1 MFGLFACATPAL
13 AHQALLSLQHR
24 AQEGIALA
32 TANSHIEF
40 KQSQGLLSSTPP
52 DFFTSAPHALGQV
65 LGSYHD
71 FYANERLAI
80 AFCGNLHNTTTPAKF
95 IAKALE
101 QATAP
106 SLEARLKE
114 IVPTLK
120 GAYSFLVLAPNDLM
134 AVRDPKGYRPL
145 FVGDLNGGF
154 ALASETCA
162 LQALEAI
169 NIKESPPATL
179 YTKKG
184 VALLATPTPS
194 PCVFEAI
201 YFSRPSSI
209 VFNQSVY
216 ALRAKLGQALAKE
229 HPLKA
234 DFVLPIP
241 SSGTLAALAY
251 AKELGLDFA
260 PLLSLNPYVGRSFIE
275 SSQES
280 RELKA
285 RQKFSLVAEPIK
297 GKDIILID
305 DSLVRGTTSKVV
317 VQMLKSA
324 GARHIHLLLTSP
336 AILAPCLW
344 GIDIPKENELLS
356 VQGHEAQ
363 TIGIDSVGF
372 LSLNALKTAINTPF
386 CKDCF
391 ILKNKDC
398 HV

>member
-32 TANSHIEF
+32 TAATHLEF
-40 KQSQGLLSSTPP
+40 KQSRGLLSSIPP
-52 DFFTSAPHALGQV
+52 DFFTPAPHTLGQV

-71 FYANERLAI
+71 FYANESLAI
-80 AFCGNLHNTTTPAKF
+80 AFCGHLHNTTTPAKF
-95 IAKALE
+95 IATALE
-101 QATAP
+101 QAKAP
-106 SLEARLKE
+106 SLEVKLQE
-114 IVPTLK
+114 IAPALK
-120 GAYSFLVLAPNDLM
+120 GAYAFLVLTPHALVAM
-134 AVRDPKGYRPL
+134 RDPFGYRPL

-154 ALASETCA
+154 VLASETCA
-162 LQALEAI
+162 LQALGAI
-169 NIKESPPATL
+169 NIKEVPPATL
-179 YTKKG
+179 YTQQG
-184 VALLATPTPS
+184 AVPLAPSTPS

-234 DFVLPIP
+234 HMVVPIP
-241 SSGTLAALAY
+241 NSGTLAALAY
-251 AKELGLDFA
+251 AKERDLDFA

-275 SSQES
+275 STQEG

-285 RQKFSLVAEPIK
+285 RQKFSLVTEGVQ

-305 DSLVRGTTSKVV
+305 DSLVRGTTSRVV
-317 VQMLKSA
+317 VQMLKKA
-324 GARHIHLLLTSP
+324 GTRHIHLLLTAP
-336 AILAPCLW
+336 PILAPCLW
-344 GIDIPKENELLS
+344 GIDIPREGELLS
-356 VQGHEAQ
+356 VLGGEAKA
-363 TIGIDSVGF
+363 IGATSVGF
-372 LSLNALKTAINTPF
+372 LSLNALQATINAPF
-386 CKDCF
+386 CSHCF
-391 ILKNKDC
+391 IPKNKDS